1 MLTNRHVDAY
11 IEEKILPQQNIRRL
25 ANGSIDYTFYD
36 RRAREGRG
44 ITVRAAFRS
53 LSELGQHLAGLLLGG
68 RAARQQRTEKTQAQP
83 KPTLV
88 HQRRETA
95 TASRKTYS
103 EAA

>member
-11 IEEKILPQQNIRRL
+11 IEEKIPPQQNIRRL

-36 RRAREGRG
+36 RRAREDRG
-44 ITVRAAFRS
+44 IAVRAAFHS
-53 LSELGQHLAGLLLGG
+53 LITLGRRLADLLPGG
-68 RAARQQRTEKTQAQP
+68 RAPRQLQMEKTQAQP
-83 KPTLV
+83 RPFLM